1 MKLLFIE
8 NRYKTYFYEPI
19 TKELEKKG
27 HQIFWIVQNHNFK
40 VNVGKS
46 TLIPYPKK
54 GSQSVDKIFFKD
66 IIESD
71 RQINFFGKKNTS
83 YIPYYYQQIKKI
95 IETVQPDIVF
105 GESTA
110 FHELLTIKIC
120 KEKEILYLNPSTS
133 RYPTKR
139 FAFYKYDTLV
149 PYRGSNEILPKE
161 KVLAII
167 DSIANRKVKPDY
179 MFVKKKS
186 ANHKI
191 KDKLKLIKSYY
202 NGEKYNTPSPIIK
215 YRKNKEVQQNI
226 PKWNQ
231 ISTTKIDT
239 TKFAI
244 LYPMQMQPEANLDVW
259 GRKYRDQLET
269 LKQIQKQL
277 GKDELLYVK
286 LNPKCKYEL
295 SADLIDFVKRNENVI
310 ALHLET
316 KMEAVFSSFDLV
328 ITVTG
333 TIAIECVL
341 TNKPVVTLI
350 ETLNNTNKNCK
361 FISEIK
367 ELMPV
372 INEIKNNTFPKINLE
387 EKVNFVNLLTKTSFS
402 GVVNDPLNDGNC
414 IGVENMDMI
423 LDAFSRIINNFK
435 E

>member
-19 TKELEKKG
+19 AKKLEEKG

-40 VNVGKS
+40 VAVGKS
-46 TLIPYPKK
+46 TFIPYPKK
-54 GSQSVDKIFFKD
+54 ENQPVDIIFFED
-66 IIESD
+66 IIKSD
-71 RQINFFGKKNTS
+71 RQINFFGKKDTS
-83 YIPYYYQQIKKI
+83 YIPYYYEQIKKI

-120 KEKEILYLNPSTS
+120 KEKEIKYLNPSTS

-139 FAFYKYDTLV
+139 FSFYKNDTLE
-149 PYRGSNEILPKE
+149 PYGGSNDSLPKE
-161 KVLAII
+161 EILTII

-202 NGEKYNTPSPIIK
+202 KGEQYNTPSPAIK
-215 YRKNKEVQQNI
+215 YKKDKEVKQNI
-226 PKWNQ
+226 PIWNQ
-231 ISTTKIDT
+231 ISTTEIDT

-277 GKDELLYVK
+277 GIGELLYVK

-295 SADLIDFVKRNENVI
+295 SAGLIDFVKNNENVI
-310 ALHLET
+310 ALHLAT
-316 KMEAVFSSFDLV
+316 KMEAVFNDFDLV
-328 ITVTG
+328 VTVTG
-333 TIAIECVL
+333 TIAIECIL
-341 TNKPVVTLI
+341 TNKPVATLI
-350 ETLNNTNKNCK
+350 NTLNNTNKNCK

-367 ELMPV
+367 ELIPIIEAV
-372 INEIKNNTFPKINLE
+372 KNNTFPKINIE
-387 EKVNFVNLLTKTSFS
+387 EKVSYVNLLTKTSFK
-402 GVVNDPLNDGNC
+402 GVVGDPLNSSNC
-414 IGVENMDMI
+414 VGVEN
-423 LDAFSRIINNFK
+423 INNMFSAFLK
-435 E
+435 LLS